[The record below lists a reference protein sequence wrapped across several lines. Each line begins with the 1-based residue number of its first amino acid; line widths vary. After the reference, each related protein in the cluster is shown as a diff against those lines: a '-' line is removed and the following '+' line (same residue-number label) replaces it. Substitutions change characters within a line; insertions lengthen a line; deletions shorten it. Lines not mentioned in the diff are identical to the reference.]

1 MEDKH
6 MEEKI
11 ITAAVDCIEQYGIQ
25 GTTNRR
31 IAEMAGI
38 NSAAINYYFRSKD
51 TLIRR
56 VMEVTLDN
64 AFDWEDFSQFAGL
77 PPVEKTIAIF
87 EDLARGGIR
96 YPGMTRAHFFD
107 LLSGGSY
114 DGLIVER
121 FTGFVNRLSEELE
134 KDNLKM
140 EKEELDLACM
150 QISAAVMM
158 MILTPSLFQ
167 SRFHFD
173 LHDEAAR
180 RRFITRLVERLLKA

>member
-1 MEDKH
+1 MEDKR

-11 ITAAVDCIEQYGIQ
+11 ITAAIECIEKYGIQ

-51 TLIRR
+51 ILIRR

-64 AFDWEDFSQFAGL
+64 AFDWEDFSKYAGL

-87 EDLARGGIR
+87 EELTEGGIR

-107 LLSGGSY
+107 LLSGGIY

-121 FTGFVNRLSEELE
+121 FNRFVKNLSDELE
-134 KDNLKM
+134 TGGLQMKKPD
-140 EKEELDLACM
+140 LDLACM
-150 QISAAVMM
+150 QIAAAVMM
-158 MILTPSLFQ
+158 MILTPEIFKKQ
-167 SRFHFD
+167 FGFDMRDATQRERF
-173 LHDEAAR
+173 LAR
-180 RRFITRLVERLLKA
+180 LAVKLLN

>member
-6 MEEKI
+6 VEEKI
-11 ITAAVDCIEQYGIQ
+11 ITAAIECIEKHGIQ
-25 GTTNRR
+25 ETTNRK

-51 TLIRR
+51 ILIRR

-64 AFDWEDFSQFAGL
+64 AFDWEDFSKYAGL

-87 EDLARGGIR
+87 EELAAGGIR

-107 LLSGGSY
+107 LLSGGIY

-121 FTGFVNRLSEELE
+121 FNKFVKKLSDELE
-134 KDNLKM
+134 IGGIQMKKPD
-140 EKEELDLACM
+140 LDLACM
-150 QISAAVMM
+150 QIAAAVMM
-158 MILTPSLFQ
+158 MILTPAIFQ
-167 SRFHFD
+167 SKFDFD
-173 LHDEAAR
+173 LHDETAR
-180 RRFITRLVERLLKA
+180 KRFITRLVEKLLA

>member
-6 MEEKI
+6 IEEKI
-11 ITAAVDCIEQYGIQ
+11 ITAAIECIEKHGIQ

-51 TLIRR
+51 ILIRR

-64 AFDWEDFSQFAGL
+64 AFDWEDFSKYAGL

-87 EDLARGGIR
+87 EELITGGIQ
-96 YPGMTRAHFFD
+96 YPGVTRAHFYD
-107 LLSGGSY
+107 LLSGGTY

-121 FTGFVNRLSEELE
+121 FNIFIKNLSDELE
-134 KDNLKM
+134 MGGLRMNKPDI
-140 EKEELDLACM
+140 DLACM
-150 QISAAVMM
+150 QIAAAVMM
-158 MILTPSLFQ
+158 MTLTPAIFQ
-167 SRFHFD
+167 ANFGFD
-173 LHDEAAR
+173 LHDDAQR
-180 RRFITRLVERLLKA
+180 KRFLTRLVEKLLQ